1 MLSYKNPRELNRII
15 DKSLPATCPAFQRA
29 EVTVEGET
37 VGFYFRDVLECVRAL
52 YGDESFAPYLV
63 FAPERHYTDNDRT
76 NRLYHDVY
84 TGKWWWTTQVSG

>member
-15 DKSLPATCPAFQRA
+15 NKLLPATRPPFQRA

-37 VGFYFRDVLECVRAL
+37 VDVYFRNVLACVRAL
-52 YGDESFAPYLV
+52 YSDESFAPYLV
-63 FAPERHYTDNDRT
+63 FAPERHYTNNDRT

-84 TGKWWWTTQVSG
+84 TGKWWWTTQVSD